1 MSETAASGSADA
13 AGVYRRVV
21 AAFTGL
27 PDVSYDAQGKRSF
40 GSAALKVHGKIFAM
54 LDSRGEF
61 VVKLPKARVDALVS
75 EGQGQRFDPGMGR
88 LMKEWLVVTPVSEE
102 MWLSLA
108 QEALDYVRSA

>member
-13 AGVYRRVV
+13 GVYMRVV

-27 PDVSYDAQGKRSF
+27 PDVSFDAQGKRSF

-54 LDSRGEF
+54 LDSKGEF
-61 VVKLPKARVDALVS
+61 VVKLPKARVDALVA
-75 EGQGQRFDPGMGR
+75 EGQGQRFEPGMGR

-102 MWLSLA
+102 IWLSLA
-108 QEALDYVRSA
+108 QEALGYVRSA